1 MLPEPIVWIVDDDET
16 VRDSLSAL
24 LEAAGYA
31 SQTCGSAREF
41 LDSHSPDHRGCLL
54 LDVQMPD
61 MNGLELQETLRDQGS
76 DLPVIIVTG
85 FGDVQMAVRAM
96 RAGAVD
102 FVEKPYTESTILHAV
117 KSAMASHGEELE
129 AKHTAHHFVELAAGL
144 TPRERE
150 VLDHVVQG
158 APNKIIAYELGIS
171 PRTVEIHR
179 ARVMEK
185 MQAKSLSELVR
196 MAITAELLNAPGVR

>member
-1 MLPEPIVWIVDDDET
+1 MPSEPIVWIVDDDET

-41 LDSHSPDHRGCLL
+41 LDRHSLDHRGCLL

-61 MNGLELQETLRDQGS
+61 MNGLELQETLGDRGS

-102 FVEKPYTESTILHAV
+102 FVEKPYTESTILNAV
-117 KSAMASHGEELE
+117 KSAMASQGEELE

-196 MAITAELLNAPGVR
+196 MAITAELLNVARS